1 MENQLIINGLDSHIS
16 YCEATGLS
24 KCFKAYA
31 DYFANEYIFEVG
43 FNENSGYTYIALEEK
58 NITIC
63 SMLGND
69 VVYLITDFDNGQEYF
84 FSNYKEAELYLEKMA
99 NDFSVIY

>member
-1 MENQLIINGLDSHIS
+1 MENELIINGLDYHVS
-16 YCEATGLS
+16 YCEAIGLS
-24 KCFKAYA
+24 KCFEAYGNEC
-31 DYFANEYIFEVG
+31 ANEYIHQVG
-43 FNENSGYTYIALEEK
+43 FNPNSGYVYIALE
-58 NITIC
+58 IGVQIC

-84 FSNYKEAELYLEKMA
+84 FSNYKEAELYLEKMT